1 MLWATEQEGFPA
13 LVVHGPL
20 VQQALLDYVRDRLG
34 KEQQENGGVGSFH
47 ARATAP
53 AWCNEPL
60 TLTGAC
66 GDEAGTFVVR
76 AHGPSGAVM
85 CDAGGEILQ

>member
-1 MLWATEQEGFPA
+1 
-13 LVVHGPL
+13 
-20 VQQALLDYVRDRLG
+20 
-34 KEQQENGGVGSFH
+34 VGSFH

-66 GDEAGTFVVR
+66 DDEAGTFVVR
-76 AHGPSGAVM
+76 AHGPSGAVV
-85 CDAGGEILQ
+85 CGAGGEILLQ